1 VTVSSDKKVFLYNG
15 LNGEIISELF
25 TNGHTGGILSCDWL
39 EDSNSLA
46 TASSDKQIR
55 VWNVPTQELLKTLQV
70 AAVPALQDQ
79 QVKPT

>member
-1 VTVSSDKKVFLYNG
+1 MYNG
-15 LNGEIISELF
+15 LTGEIISELF

-55 VWNVPTQELLKTLQV
+55 VWNVPTQELLKILQV
-70 AAVPALQDQ
+70 AAIPTLQDQ
-79 QVKPT
+79 QVCI